1 MKNLLYPLV
10 FAACFTLC
18 GFDITGNGK
27 ALADI
32 AIPEKPV
39 SSVQFAAE
47 ELQKFIEHMSGVRL
61 DIVSKNS
68 PRKFTNRIHIG
79 YGAVPADKHQFAW
92 RIKAEKND
100 LYLHGNDREVKIP
113 EGDKR
118 DISEYWYSTPSGTLL
133 AVYQFTDEFLKI
145 RFVRPGDAGIIAPA
159 KKTISVNNVDKEGH
173 PRLVSF
179 HMAMDRIVDPRRG
192 GWRDMDYGRKF
203 RKDCRIWLL
212 RHGGFNTYGF
222 PNGHAFTQYWKRFG
236 KTNPEYFALLPDG
249 TRRPLENDKNGKYI
263 AMCIS
268 NPDFHDRIISDWR
281 KRKSS
286 SGKTPSDWLSVCEN
300 DIPGLCT
307 CKNCRA
313 WDAPEFAPQDDAY
326 WNRKQIPVSRTRFSL
341 LKIVEGEGNRVPSV
355 SDRYCRFYME
365 MLKKAS
371 KYNPNVNL
379 LAYAYANYCL
389 PPKHIKLDPRIV
401 IGYVGTPLFPMTPEK
416 MAASKRAWNAW
427 VATGCSL
434 MYRPNSTHSQGCL
447 PLQYTRQLAGEYR
460 MALHTPGLK
469 RVHFD
474 ALRGEFAAQGLMYY
488 TIVRLT
494 QHPEMTP
501 EQIEDEYFSM
511 FGKAE
516 ADVRKYHEL
525 WQKFSDSITMEDIR
539 SWEKNTGMKYNL
551 WVANDFFAEHIK
563 PELFT
568 ESIKILNA
576 AAEKADTARAK
587 SETAFLLVGV
597 KHAQLADK
605 MLKAHI
611 ANLDAPSPEAARYL
625 KKCQRELAAFR
636 GKHEKLGISNMQL
649 LNRREKR
656 GLRLSQ
662 QRKKK

>member
-1 MKNLLYPLV
+1 MKKLFL
-10 FAACFTLC
+10 FAAVAVSLLTI
-18 GFDITGNGK
+18 D
-27 ALADI
+27 LA
-32 AIPEKPV
+32 A
-39 SSVQFAAE
+39 
-47 ELQKFIEHMSGVRL
+47 L
-61 DIVSKNS
+61 DIVKDGKPAAVIVLGRRTKATLLALEVLQTSVEKCTGAKLQMIRPKDLSK
-68 PRKFTNRIHIG
+68 
-79 YGAVPADKHQFAW
+79 VPADLNRIFIGDCNYAAGKNLKSSDLKVEEYL
-92 RIKAEKND
+92 IKADGKDLFLLAND
-100 LYLHGNDREVKIP
+100 KEAPHWKTTGAPGTREPNMDFRQYSPAHLWAVAELLDRHAKVRFLWPGEGGAYYPKQRTISIPDGYFFKDRPAFVRRHIWFGAGTYSRILPETNKYMMIHRQGSRVESLFVDGFGEYWERFSAKKPELFALSP
-113 EGDKR
+113 EGKR
-118 DISEYWYSTPSGTLL
+118 
-133 AVYQFTDEFLKI
+133 
-145 RFVRPGDAGIIAPA
+145 
-159 KKTISVNNVDKEGH
+159 
-173 PRLVSF
+173 
-179 HMAMDRIVDPRRG
+179 
-192 GWRDMDYGRKF
+192 
-203 RKDCRIWLL
+203 
-212 RHGGFNTYGF
+212 TYLNK
-222 PNGHAFTQYWKRFG
+222 PDHVKLCLS
-236 KTNPEYFALLPDG
+236 NPEVA
-249 TRRPLENDKNGKYI
+249 E
-263 AMCIS
+263 
-268 NPDFHDRIISDWR
+268 IILDDWR
-281 KRKSS
+281 KAGRPDNWSMC
-286 SGKTPSDWLSVCEN
+286 PN
-300 DIPGLCT
+300 DGHGFCT

-365 MLKKAS
+365 VLKKAGR
-371 KYNPNVNL
+371 YNPNVNL
-379 LAYAYANYCL
+379 LAYAYGNYVM

-401 IGYVGTPLFPMTPEK
+401 IGYVGTPIFPMTPEK
-416 MAASKRAWNAW
+416 MAASKKDWNAW
-427 VATGCSL
+427 VATGCSM

-597 KHAQLADK
+597 KHAQLTDK